1 MPVYAPRGNRANT
14 QVLLL
19 NPRPYPSSSLE
30 YLIVFPPGFLTSLFP
45 QTHHYDPFSSDIF
58 TRDSVPLPG
67 SSYFTPTP
75 LSFYIALAIPGTMA
89 TGPKHRV
96 VSCRLGFNDIF
107 QAALCDVVTMPP
119 AERGKAMV
127 TFDLTA
133 PCQVLCEL
141 VTRMMPPHI
150 QNWCTQFEAVS
161 RDPGM
166 PLGTVEAIRLERGA
180 IFLPKYGYLAVLIPL
195 TNSKCQVH
203 MVGRNGSFESK
214 DLQAE
219 DVVMLAD
226 TAMHVTGGSLRF
238 LCIVYDLLPQEQHQP
253 YRTAA

>member
-1 MPVYAPRGNRANT
+1 MPAYAPRGNRANT

-75 LSFYIALAIPGTMA
+75 YDRSTVHSSWRCSSLHCLPPLRLSFYIALAIPGTMA
-89 TGPKHRV
+89 TGPKHSV

-133 PCQVLCEL
+133 PCQVLSEL
-141 VTRMMPPHI
+141 VTRMM
-150 QNWCTQFEAVS
+150 VS
-161 RDPGM
+161 N
-166 PLGTVEAIRLERGA
+166 L
-180 IFLPKYGYLAVLIPL
+180 LIPPYL
-195 TNSKCQVH
+195 
-203 MVGRNGSFESK
+203 
-214 DLQAE
+214 
-219 DVVMLAD
+219 
-226 TAMHVTGGSLRF
+226 
-238 LCIVYDLLPQEQHQP
+238 LLPICLPLIAPAHSELVHP
-253 YRTAA
+253 V